1 MTIEIGI
8 RIEPAGEAPGMLASA
23 AEEAG
28 LDLVVVGARR
38 DADGDS
44 LDPWTTAAWLAG
56 RTERI
61 AIAVDEPARV
71 PRGAAFGLRDETPD
85 PRDAGRPIASVVV
98 RAHDSLDVLAPSRL
112 LRSSGASNPVG
123 VQGGGRADA
132 AAAPAWRTAAPG
144 ATLDDLTA
152 LAAEGVPVV
161 VPADTLAEVERI
173 AALAEE
179 LRERAPAGPTRS
191 AAVRARRVA
200 GIDYDGVPESLAD
213 AAVEPGDPAYRSVS
227 STYLRGG
234 APGLVLR
241 PRTPD
246 EVADALAFARRH
258 PDVPLG
264 IRSAGH
270 GVSGRSTNRGGL
282 VIDVGRMN
290 AIEVLDHHRRLV
302 RIGPGAT
309 WKQVAAALH
318 PHGWALGSGDYGG
331 VGVGGL
337 ATAGGIGL
345 LSRKHG
351 LTIDHL
357 RAVELVLA
365 DGRQVRASAREHP
378 DLFWAV
384 RGAGANFGI
393 ATAFE
398 FEVDEVAEVGW
409 AKLALVSPDLEGGLR
424 DFGRIATAAPR
435 DTTVFLVTGQPREGQ
450 SVFQLYA
457 MVDDPDPDVIVEHL
471 TPFTRIGVLAQ
482 QQVTLM
488 PYRDVMAEAHDVG
501 PDGHRGFG
509 EPVSRSAFLP
519 ELTPAF
525 AADAAQLLESGAVA
539 FFQLRTMG
547 GAIADASPDAMAFP
561 HRSVAFQVTALGS
574 DASTLDAAW
583 DRLRHH
589 FDGLYLSFETDR
601 SPERLLEAF
610 PEPVLG
616 RLRALKRRY
625 DPDNVFRD
633 NFNIDPTVVAASAR
647 PTPTHR
653 LEAAS

>member
-8 RIEPAGEAPGMLASA
+8 RVEAALEVSPSDDTPSPTTPEALATA
-23 AEEAG
+23 AEASG
-28 LDLVVVGARR
+28 LDLVVVAPAR
-38 DADGDS
+38 AGDEAP

-56 RTERI
+56 RTDRI
-61 AIAVDEPARV
+61 AIAVESPS
-71 PRGAAFGLRDETPD
+71 PRGAAFGVRAPATHD
-85 PRDAGRPIASVVV
+85 PRAADRPIASVVA
-98 RAHDSLDVLAPSRL
+98 RAHDSLDLLAPARF
-112 LRSSGASNPVG
+112 LR
-123 VQGGGRADA
+123 GGGADA
-132 AAAPAWRTAAPG
+132 TGTTPWRTAPAG
-144 ATLDDLTA
+144 AELADLTA
-152 LAAEGVPVV
+152 LAADGLPVV
-161 VPADTLAEVERI
+161 LPAATLDDVRRI
-173 AALAEE
+173 AALAAE
-179 LRERAPAGPTRS
+179 LRALGPIRPTRS

-200 GIDYDGVPESLAD
+200 GIDYDGVPDSLAD
-213 AAVEPGDPAYRSVS
+213 AVVEPGDAAYRSVS

-241 PRTPD
+241 PRTAD

-258 PDVPLG
+258 PGLPLG
-264 IRSAGH
+264 VRSGGH

-282 VIDVGRMN
+282 VIDVSRMN
-290 AIEVLDHHRRLV
+290 TIEVLDHDRRLV

-398 FEVDEVAEVGW
+398 FEVDEVDEVGW
-409 AKLALVSPDLEGGLR
+409 AKLALVSPDLEGSLH

-482 QQVTLM
+482 QQVAVM

-501 PDGHRGFG
+501 PDGHHGFG

-525 AADAAQLLESGAVA
+525 AADAAELLESGAVA

-547 GAIADASPDAMAFP
+547 GAIADAAADAMAFP
-561 HRSVAFQVTALGS
+561 HRSVAFQVTAMGS
-574 DASTLDAAW
+574 DDATLDAAW

-601 SPERLLEAF
+601 SPERLLDAF
-610 PEPVLG
+610 PGPVLA
-616 RLRALKRRY
+616 RLRELKRRY
-625 DPDNVFRD
+625 DPDNVLRD
-633 NFNIDPTVVAASAR
+633 NFNIDPSADVASAR